1 MVICVMLSGK
11 TTLSNTFSLINKGL
25 SFMSDRP
32 LFIFMLFKETKISY
46 RILRP
51 PDGLP
56 KDKFYIFF
64 CGTLQ
69 NAVIARL

>member
-1 MVICVMLSGK
+1 
-11 TTLSNTFSLINKGL
+11 
-25 SFMSDRP
+25 MSDRP

-56 KDKFYIFF
+56 KDKFYMFF

>member
-1 MVICVMLSGK
+1 
-11 TTLSNTFSLINKGL
+11 
-25 SFMSDRP
+25 MSDRP

-46 RILRP
+46 RILRK

-56 KDKFYIFF
+56 KDKFYMFF
-64 CGTLQ
+64 CETLQ